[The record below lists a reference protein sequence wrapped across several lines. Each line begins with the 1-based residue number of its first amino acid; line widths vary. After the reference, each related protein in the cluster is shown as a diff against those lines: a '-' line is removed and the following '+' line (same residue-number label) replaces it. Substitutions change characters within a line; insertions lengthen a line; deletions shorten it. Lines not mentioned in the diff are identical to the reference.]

1 MKYEC
6 SNDQGKYKEVIDTN
20 CAVDA
25 AKEYA
30 RLSDERMGYPE
41 YAATGGF
48 VLTQEVGTD
57 LIVRF
62 KIHSAFIYNAVETTC

>member
-6 SNDQGKYKEVIDTN
+6 SNDQGKYKEIIDTD
-20 CAVDA
+20 CAANA

-30 RLSDERMGYPE
+30 CLSDERMGYPE

-48 VLTQEVGTD
+48 VLIREVGTD
-57 LIVRF
+57 LVVRF
-62 KIHSAFIYNAVETTC
+62 KIHSIFIYRAVETTC